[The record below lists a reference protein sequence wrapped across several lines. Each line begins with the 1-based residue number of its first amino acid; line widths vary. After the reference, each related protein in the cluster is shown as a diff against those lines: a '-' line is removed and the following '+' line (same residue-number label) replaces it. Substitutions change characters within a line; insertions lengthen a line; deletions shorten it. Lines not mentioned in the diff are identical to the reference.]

1 MFLPSSPSQR
11 CGVRLRLPNGA
22 SFSAVVMET
31 AKDRAQG
38 MQFRPPLQP
47 DQVMLFVHPMSG
59 RYPIHMQNVG
69 FPINVVWLDSNL
81 KICEMDRATPGPYV
95 YGGAANSKYVIEA
108 PAGFIRTNGLKI
120 GGQISLGLC

>member
-1 MFLPSSPSQR
+1 
-11 CGVRLRLPNGA
+11 
-22 SFSAVVMET
+22 MET

-69 FPINVVWLDSNL
+69 FPLDVVWMNSLGDITQL
-81 KICEMDRATPGPYV
+81 AGACPGPYV
-95 YGGAANSKYVIEA
+95 YGGAQDSKYVIEA
-108 PAGFIRTNGLKI
+108 PAGFIRTNSLKI
-120 GGQISLGLC
+120 GDQISLGLC